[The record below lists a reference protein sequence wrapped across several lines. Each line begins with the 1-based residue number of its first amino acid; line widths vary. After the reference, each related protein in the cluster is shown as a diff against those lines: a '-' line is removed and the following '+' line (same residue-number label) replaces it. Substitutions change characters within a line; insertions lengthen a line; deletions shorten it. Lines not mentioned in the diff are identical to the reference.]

1 MKIDRST
8 KIVKRAIKF
17 KKNRWH
23 KCSDAMLLHSAHECA
38 KHCDAKVVR
47 ATMRENG
54 LNVLTTCKIV
64 FECRKEDWLSLVT
77 LFLSVVKDGVQ
88 EVSYNT

>member
-1 MKIDRST
+1 MRTDRAT
-8 KIVKRAIKF
+8 KRVKRVIKF
-17 KKNRWH
+17 KKNRLH
-23 KCSDAMLLHSAHECA
+23 ECSDAMLLHAAYECA

-47 ATMRENG
+47 AAMRENG
-54 LNVLTTCKIV
+54 LNMLTTCKIV

>member
-1 MKIDRST
+1 MKTPQTT
-8 KIVKRAIKF
+8 KFVKRTIKF

-23 KCSDAMLLHSAHECA
+23 NCSDAMLLHSAHECA
-38 KHCDAKVVR
+38 KHYNAEVAR
-47 ATMRENG
+47 ATMREND
-54 LNVLTTCKIV
+54 LNMFTTCKIV
-64 FECRKEDWLSLVT
+64 FKCKKEDWVSLAT

>member
-1 MKIDRST
+1 MKTDQST

-38 KHCDAKVVR
+38 KHYNAEVIRV
-47 ATMRENG
+47 TMREND
-54 LNVLTTCKIV
+54 LNVFTTCKIV
-64 FECRKEDWLSLVT
+64 FKCKKEDWLSLVT